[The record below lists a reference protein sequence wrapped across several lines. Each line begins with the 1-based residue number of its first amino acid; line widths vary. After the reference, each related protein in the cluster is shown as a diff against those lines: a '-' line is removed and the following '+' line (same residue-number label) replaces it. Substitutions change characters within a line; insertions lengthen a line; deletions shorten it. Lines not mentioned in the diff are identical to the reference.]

1 MLVSALLI
9 FYNLILAFAMGLIF
23 IKLVS
28 KSINQVSPVIH
39 PTLVVLSGWV
49 FMAMLLQSYHLFFR
63 VDGYA
68 HVFIVVCILLAL
80 SLQFKSLLKDAVA
93 SLHAIS
99 SKQHI
104 AVGVMMLV
112 LVVLNIVQRKAD
124 GDIGDY
130 HLQAIRWI
138 EEYAAV
144 PGLGNIRRQLGNNS
158 NWFLLNAFSGTHFW
172 GLRSLYTLN
181 AGLVIMVAL
190 FVTPHL
196 KQRFW
201 LRNFILLLY
210 FTVIATRKYTGAVT
224 NDLIITSGIVLLFSW
239 FVDLMDTQ
247 SVKHTELLLLAF
259 LALGL
264 ITFKLSALPLGIFAV
279 GVLWILYKHVG
290 FKFKS
295 VAVILVFVLLLF
307 MPWFTHNVIN
317 SGYLLFPVKGTNIF
331 AVDWQ
336 MRPEIVNYEVYANLA
351 YARAPQ
357 VDIEVARYFTWS
369 QWWPYWIASLD
380 VFSLFL
386 MVGGVGFI
394 LVLGVQLL
402 INPTFKQYFRKHQY
416 WIIAVTCLAA
426 LYLWFTHGPTPRFVF
441 GYLVFLIAMGLGLIN
456 RVWMQQLLHKHMLNL
471 CLVFMG
477 VMLLL
482 QVKNLVNQ
490 HKVGAVA
497 FFPPQ
502 YDQPQLK
509 PFDVSGGIIYV
520 PVTNQQCWDAL
531 LPCSN
536 LPDSSLQFRGATLQQ
551 GFSIKA
557 N

>member
-9 FYNLILAFAMGLIF
+9 FYNLMLAFAMGLIF

-49 FMAMLLQSYHLFFR
+49 FMAILLQSYHLFFR

-68 HVFIVVCILLAL
+68 HVFIVLCIVLAL
-80 SLQFKSLLKDAVA
+80 LLQFKSLLKDAVA

-99 SKQHI
+99 TKQHI
-104 AVGVMMLV
+104 AVGVLMLL
-112 LVVLNIVQRKAD
+112 LVILNIVQRKAD

-158 NWFLLNAFSGTHFW
+158 NWFLLNAFSGMHFL

-181 AGLVIMVAL
+181 AALVIMVAL

-201 LRNFILLLY
+201 LRNFVLLLY

-224 NDLIITSGIVLLFSW
+224 NDLIITSGIILLFSW

-247 SVKHTELLLLAF
+247 SVKHAESLLLAF

-279 GVLWILYKHVG
+279 GVLWVLYKQVG
-290 FKFKS
+290 FQFKS
-295 VAVILVFVLLLF
+295 VVVIGVFVLLLF
-307 MPWFTHNVIN
+307 APWFINNVIN
-317 SGYLLFPVKGTNIF
+317 SGYLLFPVKGSNIF

-357 VDIEVARYFTWS
+357 VDIEVARYFTLS
-369 QWWPYWIASLD
+369 QWWPKWIASLD
-380 VFSLFL
+380 IFSLFL
-386 MVGGVGFI
+386 IVGGIGFM
-394 LVLGVQLL
+394 LFLGVELL
-402 INPTFKQYFRKHQY
+402 INSTFKQYFKKHQY
-416 WIIAVTCLAA
+416 WIIAITCLVA
-426 LYLWFTHGPTPRFVF
+426 LYLWFIHGPTPRFVF

-456 RVWMQQLLHKHMLNL
+456 RVWMQQLLHKYMLNL
-471 CLVFMG
+471 CLAFML
-477 VMLLL
+477 VMLLI
-482 QVKNLVNQ
+482 QVKNIVSQ
-490 HKVGAVA
+490 HKIGAVA
-497 FFPPQ
+497 ILPSA
-502 YDQPQLK
+502 YYQPQLK
-509 PFDVSGGIIYV
+509 PFSTDGGVLYV
-520 PVTNQQCWDAL
+520 PATNQQCWDAL
-531 LPCSN
+531 LPCTN
-536 LPDSSLQFRGATLQQ
+536 VPDSGLQFRGATLQQ
-551 GFSIKA
+551 GFSIKT

>member
-9 FYNLILAFAMGLIF
+9 FYNLMLAFAMGLIF
-23 IKLVS
+23 VKLIS

-49 FMAMLLQSYHLFFR
+49 FMAILLQSYHLFFR

-68 HVFIVVCILLAL
+68 HVFILVCILLAL

-104 AVGVMMLV
+104 AVGVLMLL
-112 LVVLNIVQRKAD
+112 LVILNIVQRKAD

-144 PGLGNIRRQLGNNS
+144 PGLGNIRRQLGNYS
-158 NWFLLNAFSGTHFW
+158 NWFLLNAFSGMHFL
-172 GLRSLYTLN
+172 GLHSLYTIN

-247 SVKHTELLLLAF
+247 SVKHTELLLLAL

-264 ITFKLSALPLGIFAV
+264 ITFKLSALPLGIFAA
-279 GVLWILYKHVG
+279 GVLWVLYKQVG
-290 FKFKS
+290 FQLKS
-295 VAVILVFVLLLF
+295 VGVILVFVLLLF
-307 MPWFTHNVIN
+307 IPWLTHNVMN

-357 VDIEVARYFTWS
+357 VDIEVARNFTLS
-369 QWWPYWIASLD
+369 QWWPHWIASLD
-380 VFSLFL
+380 VFSMFL
-386 MVGGVGFI
+386 LVGGVGFI
-394 LVLGVQLL
+394 LFLGVELL
-402 INPTFKQYFRKHQY
+402 INPTFKQYFKKHQY
-416 WIIAVTCLAA
+416 WIIAITCLVA

-471 CLVFMG
+471 CLVFMV

-482 QVKNLVNQ
+482 QVKNIVNQ

-497 FFPPQ
+497 ILPPP
-502 YDQPQLK
+502 YHQPQLK
-509 PFDVSGGIIYV
+509 TFGVSGGVLYV
-520 PVTNQQCWDAL
+520 PDTNQQCWDAL
-531 LPCSN
+531 LPCTN
-536 LPDSSLQFRGATLQQ
+536 LPDSGLQFRGATLQQ